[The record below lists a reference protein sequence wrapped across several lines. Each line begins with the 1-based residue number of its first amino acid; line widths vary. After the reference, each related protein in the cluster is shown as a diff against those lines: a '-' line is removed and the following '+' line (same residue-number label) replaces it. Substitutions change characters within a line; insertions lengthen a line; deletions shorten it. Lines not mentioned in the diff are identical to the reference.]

1 MPSVQSLIIPAVL
14 SLAAAANAR
23 PNFGD
28 LFGKRLVTNCPN
40 EWTPVNY
47 NGNDK
52 CCHGVLS
59 VEEDNVPNCCV
70 MNYNEYNNADVHFSD
85 CFPFCSGSD
94 YGGPSVTWTSAPTC
108 ITRVPFSA
116 DGYSSIVSA
125 AVSSGRSDSDS
136 DSNSSTTSTTNGPAS
151 NEASPTSTSD
161 YNGDSQATTY
171 TADSE
176 STYSDDS
183 SVNAAPVATAG
194 SVVGG
199 VAFAAALLA
208 L

>member
-1 MPSVQSLIIPAVL
+1 MPSIQSLIVPTVL
-14 SLAAAANAR
+14 SLAVAANAR
-23 PNFGD
+23 PNLGD
-28 LFGKRLVTNCPN
+28 LLGKRLVTNCPN

-70 MNYNEYNNADVHFSD
+70 MNYNEYNNDNVHFSD

-94 YGGPSVTWTSAPTC
+94 YGGPSVTWSSVPTC

-116 DGYSSIVSA
+116 DAYSSIVSA

-136 DSNSSTTSTTNGPAS
+136 DSSTTSTTTGPAS

-161 YNGDSQATTY
+161 YNGDNQDTTY
-171 TADSE
+171 TATSG

-194 SVVGG
+194 SVLGG
-199 VAFAAALLA
+199 VAFAAALFA